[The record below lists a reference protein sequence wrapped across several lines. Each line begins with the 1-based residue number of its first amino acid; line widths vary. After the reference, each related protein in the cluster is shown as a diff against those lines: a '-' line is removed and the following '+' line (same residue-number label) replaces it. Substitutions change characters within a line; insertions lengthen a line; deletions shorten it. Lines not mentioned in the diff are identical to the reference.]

1 MRGQKRS
8 VGAHFLLQKKPLDY
22 SRVTIMLCQLGYCA
36 EVLSPEL
43 QVTEVASQQ
52 FKVLSY

>member
-1 MRGQKRS
+1 MRGQNAALGRIS
-8 VGAHFLLQKKPLDY
+8 HYKKTLDC
-22 SRVTIMLCQLGYCA
+22 SRVTIMLCLLGYCA
-36 EVLSPEL
+36 DVLSPEF

>member
-1 MRGQKRS
+1 
-8 VGAHFLLQKKPLDY
+8 
-22 SRVTIMLCQLGYCA
+22 MLCQLGYCA
-36 EVLSPEL
+36 EVLSPEF

>member
-1 MRGQKRS
+1 
-8 VGAHFLLQKKPLDY
+8 
-22 SRVTIMLCQLGYCA
+22 MLCQLGYCA